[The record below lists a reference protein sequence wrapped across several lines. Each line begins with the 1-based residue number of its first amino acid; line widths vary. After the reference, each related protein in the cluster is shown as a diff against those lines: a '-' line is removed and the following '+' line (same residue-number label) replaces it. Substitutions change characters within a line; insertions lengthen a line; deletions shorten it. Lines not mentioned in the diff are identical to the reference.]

1 MFAAARK
8 ARASTVLRM
17 HRCRRPPGFSK
28 GFTYFGILALIVL
41 IGLMLAMA
49 GEVAST
55 QAQRERE
62 AELLF
67 IGHQY
72 RNAIERFYQVNHR
85 FPQSTADLVQSIDSA
100 APTQYFL
107 RRPYRDPMTGAADWS
122 LIPAPNGGF
131 MGVASTSGR
140 VPLKHAGFDWAD
152 TDFDRAEK
160 YSDWTFIYDPLPR
173 LRGGI
178 H

>member
-1 MFAAARK
+1 
-8 ARASTVLRM
+8 
-17 HRCRRPPGFSK
+17 
-28 GFTYFGILALIVL
+28 LALIVL

-72 RNAIERFYQVNHR
+72 RNAIERFFRVNHR
-85 FPQSTADLVQSIDSA
+85 FPQTTTELAQSTDSA
-100 APTQYFL
+100 AATRYFL
-107 RRPYRDPMTGAADWS
+107 RRPYRDPMTGAGDWS
-122 LIPAPNGGF
+122 LIPAANGGF
-131 MGVASTSGR
+131 MGVASTSAR
-140 VPLKHAGFDWAD
+140 APLKRAGFDWSD
-152 TDFDRAEK
+152 TDFDKAEK
-160 YSDWTFIYDPLPR
+160 YSDWAFIYDPLPKF
-173 LRGGI
+173 RGGV

>member
-1 MFAAARK
+1 MRRFSPRCKPRLRK
-8 ARASTVLRM
+8 S
-17 HRCRRPPGFSK
+17 GS
-28 GFTYFGILALIVL
+28 GFTYLGILALIVL

-72 RNAIERFYQVNHR
+72 RDAIAFFYRVNHR
-85 FPQSTADLVQSIDSA
+85 FPQTPAELVQSADSA
-100 APTQYFL
+100 TPVKYFL
-107 RRPYRDPMTGAADWS
+107 RRLYRDPMTGAADWS
-122 LIPAPNGGF
+122 LIPAANGGF
-131 MGVASTSGR
+131 MGVASTSTR
-140 VPLKHAGFDWAD
+140 APLKRAGFDLVD
-152 TDFDRAEK
+152 TDFDQAEK
-160 YSDWTFIYDPLPR
+160 YTDWVFIYDPLPR
-173 LRGGI
+173 FRGAA

>member
-1 MFAAARK
+1 M
-8 ARASTVLRM
+8 
-17 HRCRRPPGFSK
+17 RRSSRPRRLSS
-28 GFTYFGILALIVL
+28 GFTYLGILALIVL

-72 RNAIERFYQVNHR
+72 RDAIERFYRVNHR
-85 FPQSTADLVQSIDSA
+85 FPETTAELVQAHDSA
-100 APTQYFL
+100 TPTRYFL
-107 RRPYRDPMTGAADWS
+107 RRLYRDPMTGASDWS

-140 VPLKHAGFDWAD
+140 APLKKAGFELSD
-152 TDFDRAEK
+152 TDFDKAEK
-160 YSDWTFIYDPLPR
+160 YTDWVFIYDPLPKF
-173 LRGGI
+173 RGAN

>member
-1 MFAAARK
+1 MPR
-8 ARASTVLRM
+8 SS
-17 HRCRRPPGFSK
+17 RPPK
-28 GFTYFGILALIVL
+28 CNEGFTYLGILALIVL

-62 AELLF
+62 ADLLF

-72 RNAIERFYQVNHR
+72 RNAIERFYRVNHR
-85 FPQSTADLVQSIDSA
+85 FPQTTAELVQSTDSA
-100 APTQYFL
+100 GATQYFL
-107 RRPYRDPMTGAADWS
+107 RRPYRDPMTAASDWS
-122 LIPAPNGGF
+122 LIPAPSGGF
-131 MGVASTSGR
+131 MGVASKSGR
-140 VPLKHAGFDWAD
+140 VPLKRAGFDWTD
-152 TDFDRAEK
+152 PDFDRAEK

-173 LRGGI
+173 FRGGA